1 MLFTVHASTTP
12 LAEQLA
18 ALSVS
23 LQHIASGEIV
33 STQPVPPPKPSSK
46 PVPPLSA
53 TFLCD
58 YVELGGRYSALLLT
72 SGRLLAFSA
81 PLFVRWPPILV
92 TLPSRAETHTSVVAH
107 VRKFKGLCAARSKS
121 QLSVSAQLV
130 VSRRGWEEGNVAVSE
145 PLLGSVTDRFPLQ
158 HFYARIHDI
167 RIPCDRLDRQGFF
180 QLQLVTNSSD
190 SSLIAWSNVTRVE
203 WNRTFKLYARGET
216 GASVFPCLSG
226 VEVYYRRPKCGAVS
240 GMVRVAGVE
249 RAAVESAVPPTTR
262 HYVGEMRVADYT
274 SAMSFRCDMF
284 SERFQEYCFSYVTF
298 GWNGSVHT
306 VKTVCLSTLMPIL
319 RTDGGFGPWSPW
331 SPCRTSCGAAS
342 SVRYRFCNSPPPRN
356 NGAYC
361 QGEGIQ
367 VRRCA
372 LPPCPTPPVTL
383 SPVQK
388 AYVSPTCRCGCD
400 VVLSRGQN
408 YSVAAATG
416 RCSAPSLWRFE
427 TTEGNVLSLHFSY
440 FLLNTSSERLYARDG
455 PYSNSELLVGGR
467 GATLP
472 PPVVS
477 SGNFLLL
484 EYIGGPASAAHPA
497 GGFLASVAAVASNR
511 SGGVQLAMAG
521 SERPGLPTVGVLS
534 IALLTVILVVL
545 LGAAFY
551 HAWQAR
557 RVARSHSCES
567 LFSSADDADGGGGVG
582 SGGAGWV
589 SLHTS
594 VTSIAESTVIL
605 RLRRGPRRKRPP
617 LRTSSCDRLLAAD
630 WHRSSTASAGC
641 SLPSSPATE
650 RRRLA
655 ARVSRLAGDKR
666 PEAIPLSC
674 LKSTRCRSQALEKRS
689 EAEDS
694 PESTEKYRPHTKP
707 ASKRW
712 KDRENRRRLLVR
724 SESADTLK
732 PTVSESALSTAL
744 SSAVSSAL
752 SSASTAALS
761 TADQELELDY
771 YDYHMANA
779 SLAPGSIFGMDP
791 LQLSL
796 CAYDFDVTPTE
807 ELELG
812 EMSELGTTEAT
823 QVTEV
828 ATEGAATD
836 AELTELTEVAE
847 EVTDRTE
854 VGDDIQFADDT
865 DDEGSLKDEHDSPAS
880 VLEDKE

>member
-1 MLFTVHASTTP
+1 MAILYTTRTGDAAVRRSVNVP
-12 LAEQLA
+12 KFDLKQRKNALGTTEAESGILDDSQE
-18 ALSVS
+18 
-23 LQHIASGEIV
+23 ASGDGLE
-33 STQPVPPPKPSSK
+33 SSG
-46 PVPPLSA
+46 
-53 TFLCD
+53 D
-58 YVELGGRYSALLLT
+58 VE
-72 SGRLLAFSA
+72 
-81 PLFVRWPPILV
+81 
-92 TLPSRAETHTSVVAH
+92 ETVQDT
-107 VRKFKGLCAARSKS
+107 GT
-121 QLSVSAQLV
+121 
-130 VSRRGWEEGNVAVSE
+130 VAVFSVEFERSTATALQSNITVLIKWTLRTSE
-145 PLLGSVTDRFPLQ
+145 
-158 HFYARIHDI
+158 I
-167 RIPCDRLDRQGFF
+167 
-180 QLQLVTNSSD
+180 
-190 SSLIAWSNVTRVE
+190 
-203 WNRTFKLYARGET
+203 
-216 GASVFPCLSG
+216 SVFPCLSG

-306 VKTVCLSTLMPIL
+306 VKTACLSTLMPIL

-416 RCSAPSLWRFE
+416 RCSAASLWRFE

-467 GATLP
+467 GAALP

-484 EYIGGPASAAHPA
+484 EYIGGPASGAHPA
-497 GGFLASVAAVASNR
+497 GGFLASVAAVAFNR

-521 SERPGLPTVGVLS
+521 SERPGLPTVGVFS

-567 LFSSADDADGGGGVG
+567 LFSSADDADGGGGGG
-582 SGGAGWV
+582 SGGAGWA

-594 VTSIAESTVIL
+594 VTSIAEST
-605 RLRRGPRRKRPP
+605 
-617 LRTSSCDRLLAAD
+617 
-630 WHRSSTASAGC
+630 
-641 SLPSSPATE
+641 
-650 RRRLA
+650 
-655 ARVSRLAGDKR
+655 
-666 PEAIPLSC
+666 
-674 LKSTRCRSQALEKRS
+674 ALEKRS

-694 PESTEKYRPHTKP
+694 PESTEKYRPHTKL

-828 ATEGAATD
+828 AAEGAATD

-865 DDEGSLKDEHDSPAS
+865 DDDGSLKDEHDSPAS